1 MNFLLFGYD
10 LDILH
15 SVYDN
20 DILDNGIFK
29 TYDDIL
35 NEGVVYKDI
44 EYAFGTWQVPEFTE
58 VEVAKYFPS
67 LKAFFYGAGTVQYFA
82 KPFLH
87 NNIRIFSAWGANAVP
102 VAEYTTSLVILA
114 NKGFF
119 KYENT
124 FREKGREVAK
134 LVQSYYPGN
143 YKTKVGVL
151 GAGMIGRMMIERLH
165 SYDLTVLVYDP
176 FMSEERA
183 KELGVIKSDLNTI
196 FSECQTITNH
206 LAKNEKTNGL
216 INYEHFSKMKDYTT
230 FINTARGTI
239 VNEADL
245 KRAMRENETLVALID
260 VLDPNECRLKC
271 DDIFSIQNIIIT
283 PHAAGSQT
291 LETRRMGEYMK
302 TQYNNLINNK
312 PTKYEVVASDLETMA

>member
-1 MNFLLFGYD
+1 MKFLLFGYD
-10 LDILH
+10 LNILQ

-20 DILDNGIFK
+20 EILDNGIFK
-29 TYDDIL
+29 THDDII
-35 NEGVVYKDI
+35 NEGIIYKDI
-44 EYAFGTWQVPEFTE
+44 EYAFGTWQVPKFTE

-67 LKAFFYGAGTVQYFA
+67 LKAFFYGAGSVQYFA
-82 KPFLH
+82 KPFL
-87 NNIRIFSAWGANAVP
+87 NNGIRVFSAWGANAIP

-124 FREKGREVAK
+124 FRESGNKEAK
-134 LVQSYYPGN
+134 RVQNCYPGN
-143 YKTKVGVL
+143 FKTKVGVL
-151 GAGMIGRMMIERLH
+151 GAGMIGRMIIERLN

-176 FMSEERA
+176 FMSDKRA

-206 LAKNEKTNGL
+206 LAKNEKTNGI

-239 VNEADL
+239 INEQDL
-245 KRAMRENETLVALID
+245 KRAMRENETLLSILD
-260 VLDPNECRLKC
+260 VLDPDEFRSNS
-271 DDIFSIQNIIIT
+271 DDIFNVPNIIVT

-291 LETRRMGEYMK
+291 LEIKRMGEYMQI
-302 TQYNNLINNK
+302 QYNNLINNK